1 MQFIVKALTKVH
13 YLLEVLSCFIQNI
26 LQSTLVHAKKTT
38 KDHIQFWNTDR
49 FNGNCDDLYYRAKKL
64 LGTCIYVAEGP
75 RDVFARTMML
85 FSLTDTVLD
94 EDSSGQT
101 LQL

>member
-1 MQFIVKALTKVH
+1 MVVKTLTKVRFFMKSYH
-13 YLLEVLSCFIQNI
+13 ASYNIYFSQRFYMPLKLQKNAFKIKIQI
-26 LQSTLVHAKKTT
+26 GWTET
-38 KDHIQFWNTDR
+38 
-49 FNGNCDDLYYRAKKL
+49 CDVLYYRAKKL